1 MKSEIISQEKNVMA
15 VKAEFEAEE
24 VNKAVDATY
33 KTLSTKA
40 NIRGFRKG
48 HIPRKTI
55 ELYFSKKGIY
65 GETIERI
72 VPDAIEKII
81 EEYELNLISDPDIK
95 PGDMEENKPFEV
107 TVTFELSPE
116 VTLPDLETITAE
128 KTVYKATEQMRDDN
142 IKRFLEAHA
151 EIVPTYEER
160 EIRKEDY
167 VSVKYTSSIEDT
179 DGTTKEVEK
188 DQKTEINL
196 SQENMRKEVVDAV
209 VGKKPGDSVSLT
221 FPVEKDNEHKELAGK
236 KMHYDFEILGI
247 MKRQVPE
254 LTDEKVAEFTYSKQK
269 TVEEFKTSVMEQLT
283 KAAEAESTESLK
295 SSALNAITE
304 KSEVDIPEKL
314 IERQKNAIKSEQE
327 ERIKRESQDPNMT
340 FEEFFKKSG
349 MDKDKYEADL
359 AQASLAAV
367 KRSLVIE
374 AIADANEIE
383 WTPEELNA
391 EIKQMAAAS
400 HVDAKK
406 LSDYI
411 YADRAR
417 IFDVAERIRNRKTL
431 DFITTKVKVK
441 EVDEPK
447 KQEEKT
453 EKTVSKAKKK

>member
-1 MKSEIISQEKNVMA
+1 LKSEIVSQEKNVMT

-24 VNKAVDATY
+24 VNKAIDATY

-48 HIPRKTI
+48 HVPRKTI
-55 ELYFSKKGIY
+55 ELYFSKKGVY
-65 GETIERI
+65 DETTEKI
-72 VPDAIEKII
+72 VSDAIEKII

-95 PGDMEENKPFEV
+95 PGDMEEDKAFEV

-116 VTLPDLETITAE
+116 VTLPELESITAE
-128 KTVYKATEQMRDDN
+128 KTMYKATEQMRDEN
-142 IKRFLEAHA
+142 VQRFIETHA

-160 EIRKEDY
+160 AIKKEDY

-179 DGTTKEVEK
+179 DGTNKEVEK

-196 SQENMRKEVVDAV
+196 SQENMRKEVVDAI
-209 VGKKPGDSVSLT
+209 VGKKPGDKVSLS
-221 FPVEKDNEHKELAGK
+221 FSVEKDNEHKELAGK
-236 KMHYDFEILGI
+236 NMNYDFEILGI

-254 LTDEKVAEFTYSKQK
+254 LTDEKIAELTYSRQK
-269 TVEEFKTSVMEQLT
+269 TVDEFKTSVMEQLT
-283 KAAEAESTESLK
+283 KAAENESNESLRN
-295 SSALNAITE
+295 SALNAITE
-304 KSEVDIPEKL
+304 KSEVEIPETL
-314 IERQKNAIKSEQE
+314 IERQKKAIKSEQE
-327 ERIKRESQDPNMT
+327 ERIKHESQNPNMT
-340 FEEFFKKSG
+340 FEEFFKNSG
-349 MDKDKYEADL
+349 MDKAKYESDL
-359 AQASLAAV
+359 TEASTAVV
-367 KRSLVIE
+367 KRSLVVE

-431 DFITTKVKVK
+431 DYIITKVKVK
-441 EVDEPK
+441 EIAEPK
-447 KQEEKT
+447 DDEKKSDDNT
-453 EKTVSKAKKK
+453 MSEKKA